1 MRLFIAVQPPPVVLD
16 AVEHAVAPLRPSN
29 PALRWAPRE
38 QWHVTLTFLGEVPDG
53 AVPALERRLGRVA
66 GRHAPFPVELGGGG
80 RFGRRVLF
88 ASVRSADHRLH
99 RLAEGTDAA
108 ARRIGVDVET
118 RPLRPHLTLARARDE
133 VDLRPLV
140 TELEP
145 LHGVGW
151 VVDDV
156 RLVRSRLGQGPGQ
169 GAIHETV
176 LALPLTGNP
185 QRPSRDRRASHDTV
199 VPPAAPPG
207 TDPTTPGGDHEPGR

>member
-1 MRLFIAVQPPPVVLD
+1 
-16 AVEHAVAPLRPSN
+16 
-29 PALRWAPRE
+29 LRWAPRE

-53 AVPALERRLGRVA
+53 AVPDLEHRLGRVA

-80 RFGRRVLF
+80 RFGHWVLF

-99 RLAEGTDAA
+99 RLAEATDAA
-108 ARRIGVDVET
+108 ARRIGIDVET
-118 RPLRPHLTLARARDE
+118 RSLRPHLTLARARDE

-156 RLVRSRLGQGPGQ
+156 RLVRSRLGQGPGH

-185 QRPSRDRRASHDTV
+185 QRPSRAGRAEPATV
-199 VPPAAPPG
+199 IEPAAPSAP
-207 TDPTTPGGDHEPGR
+207 DSTTSGGDHEPGH